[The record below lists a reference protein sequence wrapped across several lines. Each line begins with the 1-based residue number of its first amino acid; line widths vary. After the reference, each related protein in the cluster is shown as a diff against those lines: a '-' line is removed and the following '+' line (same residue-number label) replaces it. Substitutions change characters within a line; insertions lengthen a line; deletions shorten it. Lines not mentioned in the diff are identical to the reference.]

1 MRNSGIELEVAS
13 EVTSDKVT
21 NLLKY
26 DRQYLSSGI
35 DQNTLILDSYI
46 LLGVKWNGHLLLLGC
61 HLGG

>member
-46 LLGVKWNGHLLLLGC
+46 LLGVK
-61 HLGG
+61 